1 MRALIFSVLLVLAF
15 TNISYGQ
22 VASSTS
28 LTEKKE
34 TKKMIV
40 YGSDTCHY
48 CLDAKAYLKE
58 RKIDFIYYDVDLNLV
73 KQREML
79 VKLQKAGISVDNL
92 SLPVVDLQ
100 GKMLMNGANFEAFLK
115 KLN

>member
-1 MRALIFSVLLVLAF
+1 MKALIFTVLLLVF
-15 TNISYGQ
+15 TNLSYGQ
-22 VASSTS
+22 IATSASVI
-28 LTEKKE
+28 EKKE

-48 CLDAKAYLKE
+48 CLDAKAYLIE

-92 SLPVVDLQ
+92 SLPVVDVQ
-100 GKMLMNGANFEAFLK
+100 GKMLMNDASFEVFLE